1 MDIWVVFE
9 NIDHG
14 ADKYMS
20 THLTRKGAYIEAWC
34 GLLQSYEEY
43 QEDVDDGWIREEQN
57 KELKDLVNKTLA
69 IWKDTNMG
77 GDTTKNSDWG
87 TIKLDELEYHFDDFQ
102 LAVHEIID
110 WAKEISIHKTKVV
123 A

>member
-1 MDIWVVFE
+1 MDIWIVIE

-14 ADKYMS
+14 ADRYVS
-20 THLTRKGAYIEAWC
+20 SHLTRKGAYIEAWT

-43 QEDVDDGWIREEQN
+43 QEDVDDGWIGEEQN
-57 KELKDLVNKTLA
+57 EELKDLVAKTLA
-69 IWKDTNMG
+69 IWKDTNPE
-77 GDTTKNSDWG
+77 WG
-87 TIKLDELEYHFDDFQ
+87 TIQLDELEYHFGDFQ

-110 WAKEISIHKTKVV
+110 WAKEITIDKTTVQ

>member
-1 MDIWVVFE
+1 MDIWIVLE

-14 ADKYMS
+14 ADRS
-20 THLTRKGAYIEAWC
+20 LSSHLTRKGAYIEAWC
-34 GLLQSYEEY
+34 GLLHSYEEY
-43 QEDVDDGWIREEQN
+43 QEDVDDGWIGEEQN

-69 IWKDTNMG
+69 IWKDTGMG
-77 GDTTKNSDWG
+77 GDITKNPDWG
-87 TIKLDELEYHFDDFQ
+87 NIKLDELEYHFGDFQ

-110 WAKEISIHKTKVV
+110 WAREITVHKTTVQ